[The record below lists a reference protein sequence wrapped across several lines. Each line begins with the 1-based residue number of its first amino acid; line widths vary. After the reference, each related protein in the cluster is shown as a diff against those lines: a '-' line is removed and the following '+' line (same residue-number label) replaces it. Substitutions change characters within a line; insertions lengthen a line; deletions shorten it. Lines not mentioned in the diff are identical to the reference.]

1 MKFLKAIGIER
12 TNIIAHSFGGRIAI
26 WFAANYPEKINKLI
40 LINSAGIKP
49 GRTLKYHIKV
59 AIAKTGKKLF
69 TLSIFGKYRE
79 RLLNNLY
86 RLVGSK
92 DYQQQTGIMR
102 STLVKVINED
112 LRGLLPKIIAPTLL
126 IWGENDKDVPLSS
139 AKIMESKIK
148 DAGLV
153 VFKDAGHFSYLDKF
167 SDFCVIVTK
176 FLGSTRVLKHMVD
189 ILHYIINAAV
199 TALLV
204 IAILRA
210 IPFLHMLQLEG
221 YKNKRFIKWLVTNP
235 AKILIVRPIKE
246 PKKKLV
252 FTARATRLFVLTLF
266 LLAFVAYYFFT
277 LSPLFL

>member
-1 MKFLKAIGIER
+1 MILELEGVRVFYRCAGKGDSVILMHGWGGSAESFKPVFDYLSKSYKVYAFDFPGFGKSSIPTKVWGKEEYGKFFMNFLKSAGIER

-26 WFAANYPEKINKLI
+26 WLAANYPEKVNKLI

-69 TLSIFGKYRE
+69 AFSIFRKYRE

-86 RLVGSK
+86 SLIGSK

-102 STLVKVINED
+102 STLVKVVNED

-126 IWGENDKDVPLSS
+126 IWGENDRDVPLSS
-139 AKIMESKIK
+139 AKIMESEIN

-167 SDFCVIVTK
+167 SDFCVIVTR
-176 FLGSTRVLKHMVD
+176 FLG
-189 ILHYIINAAV
+189 
-199 TALLV
+199 
-204 IAILRA
+204 
-210 IPFLHMLQLEG
+210 
-221 YKNKRFIKWLVTNP
+221 
-235 AKILIVRPIKE
+235 
-246 PKKKLV
+246 
-252 FTARATRLFVLTLF
+252 
-266 LLAFVAYYFFT
+266 
-277 LSPLFL
+277 

>member
-1 MKFLKAIGIER
+1 MFIEIDGTRAFYIYAGKGDTVILMHGWGGSAESFKPVFDYLSGSYKVYAFDFPGFGRSSLPPETWGKEEYGKFFMKFLKAIGIER

-26 WFAANYPEKINKLI
+26 WVAANYPEKINKLI
-40 LINSAGIKP
+40 LVNSAGIKP

-102 STLVKVINED
+102 STLVKVVNED

-139 AKIMESKIK
+139 AKIMESEIK

-153 VFKDAGHFSYLDKF
+153 VLKDAGHFSYLDKF

-176 FLGSTRVLKHMVD
+176 FFG
-189 ILHYIINAAV
+189 
-199 TALLV
+199 
-204 IAILRA
+204 
-210 IPFLHMLQLEG
+210 
-221 YKNKRFIKWLVTNP
+221 
-235 AKILIVRPIKE
+235 
-246 PKKKLV
+246 
-252 FTARATRLFVLTLF
+252 
-266 LLAFVAYYFFT
+266 
-277 LSPLFL
+277 